1 VGRLDDKVA
10 VITGAGQGI
19 GKGIALAFAAEG
31 ATIVSLD
38 IDPVT
43 AAATATLV
51 EERGVDALPVTCD
64 IRDRSQVTAALDE
77 SIGRFGRVDIL
88 INNAIATAHGVTLE
102 DTTDEVM
109 ALPWQTGVMGTLYCM
124 QACLPS
130 MRAGGGGKIV
140 NFGSAAGLDGMVGL
154 GSYAAAKEAIRALT
168 KVAAKEWGQH
178 GINVNAIC
186 PFARTEGY
194 IGWETEHP
202 DLAAAAAR
210 SSPLR
215 RGPGDPEED
224 IGRAVL
230 FLASRDSDFITGHT
244 LLVDGGSCRF

>member
-19 GKGIALAFAAEG
+19 GKGIALAFASEG
-31 ATIVSLD
+31 AAIVSLD
-38 IDPVT
+38 LNPVT
-43 AAATATLV
+43 AAATAALV
-51 EERGVDALPVTCD
+51 EERGADALPVTCD
-64 IRDRSQVTAALDE
+64 IRDRSQVAGALDE
-77 SIGRFGRVDIL
+77 TISRFGHVDVL

-109 ALPWQTGVMGTLYCM
+109 DLPWQTGVMGTLYCM

-130 MRAGGGGKIV
+130 MKAGGGGKIV
-140 NFGSAAGLDGMVGL
+140 NFGSGAGLDGMAGF

-168 KVAAKEWGQH
+168 RVAAREWGQY

-194 IGWETEHP
+194 VGWAAEHP
-202 DLAAAAAR
+202 EIEAAAVR

-230 FLASRDSDFITGHT
+230 FLATRDSDFITGHT